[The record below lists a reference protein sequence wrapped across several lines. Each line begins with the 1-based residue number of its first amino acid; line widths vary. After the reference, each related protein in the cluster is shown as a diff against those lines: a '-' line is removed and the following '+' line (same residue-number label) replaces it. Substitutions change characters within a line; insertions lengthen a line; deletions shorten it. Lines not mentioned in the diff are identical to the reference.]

1 MSNWTAAR
9 AGVNPCYHYITV
21 HALFVSGDP
30 KLEREEEIAG
40 LVHRKPSFK
49 LWVEGVDSFKIS
61 GHCILT
67 KHKINKMLGQ
77 VKLTSRMWYLYE
89 FICLLVMDRKY
100 TWVLIDFILYDS

>member
-49 LWVEGVDSFKIS
+49 L
-61 GHCILT
+61 
-67 KHKINKMLGQ
+67 
-77 VKLTSRMWYLYE
+77 
-89 FICLLVMDRKY
+89 
-100 TWVLIDFILYDS
+100 